1 VRRAIAR
8 ANAVAIFCSVT
19 GFSALQTWAMHLY
32 PGGTWWDRAALGHRF
47 WENYVCDLEWEVA
60 LGGSPNHVGAR
71 VARAAVLVLVA
82 GFVPFWLALPALFP
96 GRRRTGSAVR
106 ALGLASVAGLFAVAW
121 MPSDRAGALH
131 GAAVITAS
139 VPGMAATGLAVAGLL
154 GDEPRPRVAGWTG
167 ATLLGFAAADLA
179 LYVSHLVRH
188 VEGTPLVVVLEKIA
202 VLLLLTWMLEVG
214 ARIPPPPLDGPVGRP
229 PYLAR

>member
-8 ANAVAIFCSVT
+8 LNAVAIFCSVA
-19 GFSALQTWAMHLY
+19 GFSALEAWAMHLY
-32 PGGTWWDRAALGHRF
+32 PGGTFWDRAAVGHSF
-47 WENYVCDLEWEVA
+47 WENYVCDLEWELA
-60 LGGSPNHVGAR
+60 LDGLPNHLGAR
-71 VARAAVLVLVA
+71 MARAAVVVLVA
-82 GFVPFWLALPALFP
+82 GFVPFWLALPALLP
-96 GRRRTGSAVR
+96 QRSR
-106 ALGLASVAGLFAVAW
+106 AGTAIRGLGLASVVGLFAVAW

-139 VPGMAATGLAVAGLL
+139 IPGMAATGLAVAGLL
-154 GDEPRPRVAGWTG
+154 GGEPRPRVAGWTG

-202 VLLLLTWMLEVG
+202 VLLLLIWMLEVG
-214 ARIPPPPLDGPVGRP
+214 ARIALRPQDGLAGRP

>member
-1 VRRAIAR
+1 
-8 ANAVAIFCSVT
+8 
-19 GFSALQTWAMHLY
+19 MHLY
-32 PGGTWWDRAALGHRF
+32 PGGTWWDRAAVGHRF

-60 LGGSPNHVGAR
+60 LGGSPNHLGAR

-131 GAAVITAS
+131 GAAVITAA
-139 VPGMAATGLAVAGLL
+139 VPGMAATGLAVAGA
-154 GDEPRPRVAGWTG
+154 AG
-167 ATLLGFAAADLA
+167 
-179 LYVSHLVRH
+179 R
-188 VEGTPLVVVLEKIA
+188 
-202 VLLLLTWMLEVG
+202 
-214 ARIPPPPLDGPVGRP
+214 
-229 PYLAR
+229 